1 MLAFADALIKYME
14 DPSYSVHNLSDYIEE
29 NEGEEYEIH
38 LRDQKTN
45 LLFSSRRKLHGDM
58 ETQDSGSSNPGFQ
71 PEKYSGDAEPKEDKV
86 KKNITLRKKY
96 NFKGGENF
104 TIPARVVNA
113 SLNGKYLEL
122 KRLLNR
128 DPQFGVTQSFVQ
140 NLILQVMR
148 DNQDTAR
155 LDMGIYYK
163 EDHPFA

>member
-1 MLAFADALIKYME
+1 MQIREKVLAWASLSLRRSPTRDIVNVVMSTMSKGWSSGSISSTSNRVMNIGLILSISNRVMNAGL
-14 DPSYSVHNLSDYIEE
+14 NLSTSCMVLSFALGIE
-29 NEGEEYEIH
+29 
-38 LRDQKTN
+38 
-45 LLFSSRRKLHGDM
+45 
-58 ETQDSGSSNPGFQ
+58 
-71 PEKYSGDAEPKEDKV
+71 
-86 KKNITLRKKY
+86 
-96 NFKGGENF
+96 GGENF

-163 EDHPFA
+163 GDHPFT